1 MDPLAPYR
9 YELPEERI
17 ARHPP
22 ERRDGGR
29 LMSLGPQGLAH
40 RRVVELPGLLR
51 AGDLLVVNETRVLPA
66 RLHGRRS
73 TGGRVEVFLLGAGPG
88 PVRALLR
95 PGKKLR
101 PGERL
106 ELDSGAV
113 LLLERFEDGSWL
125 VEASPSPGALMA
137 AEGAMPLPPYLRREA
152 LDADRERYQT
162 VFARVD
168 GAVAA
173 PTAGLHLSEEVLA
186 ELRARGVGLARIT
199 LHVGAGT
206 FRNLRPEELQRGELH
221 PERYEVPEET
231 VSAIRACEGRVIAV
245 GTTVTRTLESACG
258 PDGVPRAG
266 PGVTRLFLR
275 EGDPFRCIDGLLT
288 NFHLPA
294 SSLLIL
300 VCAFAGRERVLAAY
314 DEAIRH
320 GYRFYSY
327 GDAMLLLPGRGAGR

>member
-1 MDPLAPYR
+1 VDPLAPYR

-231 VSAIRACEGRVIAV
+231 ARGGSSRW
-245 GTTVTRTLESACG
+245 G
-258 PDGVPRAG
+258 PPSPGPWSPPAG
-266 PGVTRLFLR
+266 PTG
-275 EGDPFRCIDGLLT
+275 C
-288 NFHLPA
+288 PA
-294 SSLLIL
+294 Q
-300 VCAFAGRERVLAAY
+300 ALA
-314 DEAIRH
+314 
-320 GYRFYSY
+320 
-327 GDAMLLLPGRGAGR
+327 LPGSSSGRATPSGASTGCSPTSTCPPPAC